1 MTRTIVLHIGAP
13 KAGST
18 FLQRAMLRNRDR
30 LAQYKI
36 VYPHGGQNHPGNAGD
51 LRVLDEP
58 TFARLFE
65 GGSRI
70 VVLSHEDLF
79 ARPADGRTLAR
90 LVRQARVRLRV
101 LCFLRPWSE
110 FCAGDFSQHL
120 KQHFDRYLL
129 ERQAF
134 GGLDFEGMAAKRAR
148 EMNPVGFLS
157 GWDAL
162 ASEPVILASH
172 RNIRNVVEE
181 TLGVTGL
188 DWTMPRHLA
197 NPSLRLVDCEAI
209 AAMMAD
215 HAIPNETI
223 RQAFREAHH
232 HTSDPDPAR
241 NPARMAAIDV
251 MFAPQNAALLA
262 ARGYDN
268 RAVANPML
276 TTAG

>member
-1 MTRTIVLHIGAP
+1 MNRSIVLHIGAP

-65 GGSRI
+65 GGART

-90 LVRQARVRLRV
+90 LARSARVRLQV

-120 KQHFDRYLL
+120 KQHFDRYLIA
-129 ERQAF
+129 RQAF
-134 GGLDFEGMAAKRAR
+134 DGLDFEGMAARRAR
-148 EMNPVGFLS
+148 EMNPVGLLS

-162 ASEPVILASH
+162 AGEPVTLASH
-172 RNIRNVVEE
+172 RRIREVVEA
-181 TLGVTGL
+181 TLGVAGL
-188 DWTMPRHLA
+188 DWTMPRHLS
-197 NPSLRLVDCEAI
+197 NPSLRLTDCEAI
-209 AAMMAD
+209 AAMMQD
-215 HAIPNETI
+215 PSVPNETI

-232 HTSDPDPAR
+232 HTADPDPAR
-241 NPARMAAIDV
+241 TPDRMAKIEA
-251 MFAPQNAALLA
+251 MFDAQNAGLLA
-262 ARGYDN
+262 ARGFDN
-268 RAVANPML
+268 RPAAPAAL
-276 TTAG
+276 SAAG

>member
-1 MTRTIVLHIGAP
+1 MTRSIVLHIGAP

-30 LAQYKI
+30 LARYRI

-65 GGSRI
+65 GGART

-79 ARPADGRTLAR
+79 ARPADGRALAR
-90 LVRQARVRLRV
+90 LARQARVNLQV

-120 KQHFDRYLL
+120 KQHFDRYLI
-129 ERQAF
+129 ERCAF
-134 GGLDFEGMAAKRAR
+134 GGLDFEGMAEKRAR
-148 EMNPVGFLS
+148 EMNPVGFLG

-162 ASEPVILASH
+162 CAGQVTLASH
-172 RNIRNVVEE
+172 RTIRDVVER

-188 DWTMPRHLA
+188 DWAMPRHLS
-197 NPSLRLVDCEAI
+197 NPSLRLADCEAI
-209 AAMMAD
+209 AAMMQD
-215 HAIPNETI
+215 HSVPNETI

-232 HTSDPDPAR
+232 HTGDPDPAR
-241 NPARMAAIDV
+241 GLDRMARIEA
-251 MFAPQNAALLA
+251 MFEAQNAGLLA
-262 ARGYDN
+262 ARGFDN
-268 RAVANPML
+268 RASAGAVL
-276 TTAG
+276 TAAG

>member
-1 MTRTIVLHIGAP
+1 MTRNIVLHIGAP

-18 FLQRAMLRNRDR
+18 FLQRVMLRNRDR
-30 LAQYKI
+30 LGAYRI
-36 VYPHGGQNHPGNAGD
+36 VYPHGVQNHPGNAGD

-65 GGSRI
+65 GGART

-79 ARPADGRTLAR
+79 ARPADGRALSR
-90 LVRQARVRLRV
+90 LVRQARLRLRV
-101 LCFLRPWSE
+101 ICFLRPWSE

-120 KQHFDRYLL
+120 KQHFDRYLT
-129 ERQAF
+129 ERRAF

-148 EMNPVGFLS
+148 EMNPAGFLS

-172 RNIRNVVEE
+172 RNIPEVVEQ
-181 TLGVTGL
+181 TLGVAGL
-188 DWTMPRHLA
+188 DWTIPRHLS
-197 NPSLRLVDCEAI
+197 NPSLRLTDCEAI
-209 AAMMAD
+209 AAMMED

-223 RQAFREAHH
+223 RRAFREAHH
-232 HTSDPDPAR
+232 HTADPDPAR
-241 NPARMAAIDV
+241 SPDRMAAIEA
-251 MFAPQNAALLA
+251 MFAGQNAALLA

-268 RAVANPML
+268 RAVAKPVL
-276 TTAG
+276 TAAG